1 MRERNDFSQGR
12 KKRARIAY
20 DPKNSEKRDSISG
33 PDKENKPKRKPDER
47 SKAYFKSKEASVYKP
62 KFAGPDK
69 KDDFRPK
76 PTTPPIEEKGRD
88 AYKKSRSFSKNK
100 DFRKEVGD
108 IKKEKFVPKKDKY
121 FERDKTFAPKVNK
134 TPDKGKRLAPKKVFP
149 VKREK
154 QINDGSIRLNKYIA
168 NAGIGSRREADM
180 MIETGLV
187 TVNGTIISTLG
198 YKINP
203 GDEVKC
209 NNQLIKPEK
218 NMYVLLN
225 KPKDYITTTDDP
237 MERKTVMN
245 LVESICKERIYP
257 VGRLDR
263 NTSGVLLFTNDGELT
278 ERLTHPGYNIQKVY
292 HAELDRR
299 LTQEDF
305 EKIREGLELED
316 GEIYADALAY
326 ADSNDRAVIGME
338 IHSGRNRIVR
348 RIFEHLGYDVK
359 ALDRV
364 MYAGL
369 TKKNVERGKWRYLSE
384 KEIRLLK
391 YMNNPTSS
399 RPRPTVS
406 SGQASPKEKE
416 KEQVN

>member
-316 GEIYADALAY
+316 GIIKVDDISYLGEGVSKKEILLTL
-326 ADSNDRAVIGME
+326 
-338 IHSGRNRIVR
+338 HSGRNRIVR
-348 RIFEHLGYDVK
+348 RIFEHLEYTVVK
-359 ALDRV
+359 LDRISF
-364 MYAGL
+364 AGITKTGMKRGACRFL
-369 TKKNVERGKWRYLSE
+369 TEQELGYLRMLTGDKIKKVPVKRR
-384 KEIRLLK
+384 R
-391 YMNNPTSS
+391 
-399 RPRPTVS
+399 
-406 SGQASPKEKE
+406 
-416 KEQVN
+416 

>member
-12 KKRARIAY
+12 KKRARIPY

-316 GEIYADALAY
+316 GIIKVDDISYLGEGVSKKEILLTL
-326 ADSNDRAVIGME
+326 
-338 IHSGRNRIVR
+338 HSGRNRIVR
-348 RIFEHLGYDVK
+348 RIFEHLEYTVVK
-359 ALDRV
+359 LDRISF
-364 MYAGL
+364 AGITKTGMKRGACRFL
-369 TKKNVERGKWRYLSE
+369 TEQELGYLRMLTGDKIKKVPVKRR
-384 KEIRLLK
+384 R
-391 YMNNPTSS
+391 
-399 RPRPTVS
+399 
-406 SGQASPKEKE
+406 
-416 KEQVN
+416 

>member
-12 KKRARIAY
+12 KKRKRIPYA
-20 DPKNSEKRDSISG
+20 PEKFVNREDAVAG
-33 PDKENKPKRKPDER
+33 DKKENPVKRKPDER
-47 SKAYFKSKEASVYKP
+47 SKAYFKSKEASAYKP
-62 KFAGPDK
+62 KFAGSEK

-76 PTTPPIEEKGRD
+76 LTTPPIEEKGRE

-100 DFRKEVGD
+100 SFREEVGD
-108 IKKEKFVPKKDKY
+108 VKKDKFVPKKDKY
-121 FERDKTFAPKVNK
+121 FERDKIFAGKENK
-134 TPDKGKRLAPKKVFP
+134 TSDKGKRLAPKKKLP
-149 VKREK
+149 LKSEK
-154 QINDGSIRLNKYIA
+154 QINDGTIRLNKYIA
-168 NAGIGSRREADM
+168 NAGMGSRREADM

-305 EKIREGLELED
+305 EKIKDGLELED
-316 GEIYADALAY
+316 GIIKVDDISYLGEGVSKKEVLLTL
-326 ADSNDRAVIGME
+326 
-338 IHSGRNRIVR
+338 HSGRNRIVR
-348 RIFEHLGYDVK
+348 RIFEHLEYIVVK
-359 ALDRV
+359 LDRISF
-364 MYAGL
+364 AGITKTGMKRGACRFITEQELGYLRML
-369 TKKNVERGKWRYLSE
+369 TGDKIKKAPVKRR
-384 KEIRLLK
+384 R
-391 YMNNPTSS
+391 
-399 RPRPTVS
+399 
-406 SGQASPKEKE
+406 
-416 KEQVN
+416 